1 MNEYSKYAALAD
13 TIKIED
19 ITSCKRKQ
27 GILKRLKEDDEDY
40 TQLWICSKDQ
50 VHDDLDYDFDNAKEL
65 AWLGYY
71 LGRNSMVKKLY
82 ISSDLTNNS
91 GKDVFCRGLGNNKSI
106 HQLSF
111 ELFDLATGQILRML
125 DQFINS
131 NLSQIGLNECQLG
144 TKGIRQLSLTIGD
157 CNRSLKL
164 FKFRGNEI
172 EVGNIV
178 DIITALSMH
187 PQLERLGLADN
198 RINMGRN
205 ECTALSTLLRCTTTQ
220 LQLLNLKGCD
230 INDEGLDTLV
240 KALPNTL
247 RHLDLGSNRSITIKG
262 WKVLSTLLATTDSNL
277 NKLHI
282 DNNNVG
288 DDGAL
293 VFTNA
298 LVNNSTLKT
307 LGLRNSG
314 ITNEGWAAF
323 SRLLC
328 DTSSVNRTYMSNHT
342 LQKFRGSSVDAL
354 VNTYLALNKKEDKS
368 LVAMTKILQH
378 HSRFNME
385 PFFEWEFKV
394 LPLMINWFANAA
406 RSVTT
411 YDQKTSRLKLSATFD
426 FIKEFPMLYVEPM
439 TRQEIA
445 EYTARRTVAGGSSGV
460 GTVGR
465 DSTVEGSCNEK
476 ALTLMDAR

>member
-1 MNEYSKYAALAD
+1 MDEYNKYAALAD

-19 ITSCKRKQ
+19 ITSCERKRS
-27 GILKRLKEDDEDY
+27 ILKRLKDDDEGF

-50 VHDDLDYDFDNAKEL
+50 VHDDLDYVPNTPAEL

-71 LGRNSMVKKLY
+71 LGRNSTVKKLY

-111 ELFDLATGQILRML
+111 ELFDLATGQMLRML
-125 DQFINS
+125 DQFIKHS

-172 EVGNIV
+172 EDGNIV

-198 RINMGRN
+198 GTIGRN
-205 ECTALSTLLRCTTTQ
+205 ECNALSTLLRCTTTQ
-220 LQLLNLKGCD
+220 LQLLNLKGCG

-262 WKVLSTLLATTDSNL
+262 WKVLSTLLATTDSKL
-277 NKLHI
+277 KKLHI

-293 VFTNA
+293 VFANA

-314 ITNEGWAAF
+314 ITNEGWAPF
-323 SRLLC
+323 SLLLC
-328 DTSSVNRTYMSNHT
+328 DTSSVNRTYTSNHT

-354 VNTYLALNKKEDKS
+354 VNTYLVLNKREDKQQ
-368 LVAMTKILQH
+368 VAMCKVLQS
-378 HSRFNME
+378 HSHFDME

-394 LPLMINWFANAA
+394 LPLMVKWFTNAA
-406 RSVTT
+406 RQVVATT
-411 YDQKTSRLKLSATFD
+411 YEQKVNRLRLSATFD
-426 FIKEFPMLYVEPM
+426 FIKEFPMLYIEPV
-439 TRQEIA
+439 TRKEII
-445 EYTARRTVAGGSSGV
+445 EYTAMEEALQGAEHQGQLEEIQRCKTRAMRR
-460 GTVGR
+460 
-465 DSTVEGSCNEK
+465 
-476 ALTLMDAR
+476 L